1 MPIEMFGQD
10 ESVFSQFIFPTK
22 AWIGPNQERGLFPKS
37 LGEGL
42 MISAFVSRDSG
53 FGLPVSP
60 EQLNTI
66 NLLQQGTKYIDK
78 VAATQILSSVAKPPL
93 KESPFVRDLLIGATK
108 GGYWNS
114 FHMALQ
120 LEDVVDCLKVVR
132 PGYDFVF
139 LFDHSQGHARKKM
152 VHLMYLV
159 CHGVLVESN
168 Q

>member
-1 MPIEMFGQD
+1 MPPI
-10 ESVFSQFIFPTK
+10 
-22 AWIGPNQERGLFPKS
+22 
-37 LGEGL
+37 
-42 MISAFVSRDSG
+42 
-53 FGLPVSP
+53 
-60 EQLNTI
+60 
-66 NLLQQGTKYIDK
+66 
-78 VAATQILSSVAKPPL
+78 
-93 KESPFVRDLLIGATK
+93 KESSFVRNLLIGATK

-132 PGYDFVF
+132 PGYDFF
-139 LFDHSQGHARKKM
+139 SSIIAKATRERKM